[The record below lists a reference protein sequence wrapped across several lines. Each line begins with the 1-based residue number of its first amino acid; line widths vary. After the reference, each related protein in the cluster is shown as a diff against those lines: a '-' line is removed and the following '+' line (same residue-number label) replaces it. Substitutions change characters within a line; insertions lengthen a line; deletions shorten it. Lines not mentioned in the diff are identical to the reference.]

1 MVVGGNQVVRV
12 GPGGPGMVQGQHVPR
27 DSGCSDGLM
36 IGLHILWSGVHHQ
49 APPHGVSALKGDHTV
64 VDVSH
69 QRPSL
74 QEAKLMHDGN
84 AFALLEVRQIL
95 DVAPL
100 CGTTTTM
107 SSSRTPGPLST
118 VPCRPY
124 VVAGRRRLNSL
135 TRTASL
141 LT

>member
-1 MVVGGNQVVRV
+1 M
-12 GPGGPGMVQGQHVPR
+12 
-27 DSGCSDGLM
+27 
-36 IGLHILWSGVHHQ
+36 
-49 APPHGVSALKGDHTV
+49 SALKGDHTV
-64 VDVSH
+64 VDLSH

-124 VVAGRRRLNSL
+124 VVTGCRRLNSL